1 MSKTRIKHPI
11 MKITGHRV
19 SDKEDRSKANRSL
32 RRKVRM
38 LIKKGIDFFPLLR
51 ELSNKWS
58 LTSDGGGYYHK
69 DLDDKFKRK

>member
-38 LIKKGIDFFPLLR
+38 IIKKGLEHFPLLR
-51 ELSNKWS
+51 EISDMWNFR
-58 LTSDGGGYYHK
+58 SDGGSFYQK
-69 DLDDKFKRK
+69 NFEEKWKRK